1 MATLLVALVILGIL
15 TIIVLYSTQVAFF
28 EQRTATNENRSRL
41 VEQAAEYSINMAGE
55 YFKAN
60 RDYIISRT
68 SGTASTGG
76 WLAADVATGRKWV
89 ACSSVS
95 GFPNI
100 PNLSDGSPHP
110 CMAERDSSASTDY
123 PSSAGS
129 GGRRGQLYF
138 WSSDGSSSPAKL
150 AIPYTELM
158 PDAAKLEVAGV
169 GGSAAFPT
177 QTTVRAVLCRI
188 DSALPNP
195 ACRTS
200 PAKGNRIAVVLIAN
214 VVLAGES
221 SSSTIKETWATLGA
235 IDSNSAVPLIATG
248 LLSTGGTITIV
259 TNPNAGGYGL
269 PASLWSPN
277 DIQVENSTGGG
288 TANIASCYI
297 QDFMSGDPTPNL
309 DRAKDI
315 CPRSGSSPPCHC
327 PSAKSEDEH
336 WLSGSASG
344 SKREN
349 IDVLDRDNN
358 AGAAGSPRP
367 PDIKFFPGAG
377 PSDVT
382 NPLSAPIALDRH
394 VGDAPNTLLSN
405 ASAASDDSLFEWI
418 FGVNYVVADGDVNG
432 VTLSNCGPASPPV
445 QNCADY
451 ALRNDLGATVIE
463 GDCAA
468 NQFNSSSFGLYY
480 VTGNCVIDGVTA
492 GSKNAPVIIVVFGQ
506 ATLKNST
513 LFGML
518 FVHSN
523 NIAIENASSG
533 YRFDMQ
539 GATVFGSIVVEG
551 DISMT
556 GNSVIVY
563 DDTSLNTDPFKL
575 PSKARFARVPGSW
588 LDRQQGF

>member
-28 EQRTATNENRSRL
+28 EQRTSANENRSRL
-41 VEQAAEYSINMAGE
+41 VEQAAEYSINLAGE

-60 RDYIISRT
+60 RDYVISRT

-100 PNLSDGSPHP
+100 ANLSDGSPHP
-110 CMAERDSSASTDY
+110 CMVDRDSTVSGDY

-138 WSSDGSSSPAKL
+138 WTADGSSAPAQL
-150 AIPYTELM
+150 AIPYTALM
-158 PDAAKLEVAGV
+158 PDAVKLESSGV
-169 GGSAAFPT
+169 GGSAAFPA

-188 DSALPNP
+188 DSSLPNP
-195 ACRTS
+195 ACRSS
-200 PAKGNRIAVVLIAN
+200 PAKGNRIALTLIAN
-214 VVLAGES
+214 VVLAGEN
-221 SSSTIKETWATLGA
+221 SSSTVKESWATLGA

-277 DIQVENSTGGG
+277 DVQVENSTGGG
-288 TANIASCYI
+288 AANISSCYI

-315 CPRSGSSPPCHC
+315 CPRNGSSPPCHC
-327 PSAKSEDEH
+327 PAAKSEDEH

-344 SKREN
+344 TKREN

-377 PSDVT
+377 PSVVT

-394 VGDAPNTLLSN
+394 VGAAPNTDFSN

-432 VTLSNCGPASPPV
+432 VTLANCGPASPPI

-451 ALRNDLGATVIE
+451 ALRNDLGANVIE
-463 GDCAA
+463 GDCASG
-468 NQFNSSSFGLYY
+468 QFSASSYGLFY

-506 ATLKNST
+506 ATLKNAV

-518 FVHSN
+518 FVHSD

-551 DISMT
+551 DTTMT
-556 GNSVIVY
+556 GNSIIVY